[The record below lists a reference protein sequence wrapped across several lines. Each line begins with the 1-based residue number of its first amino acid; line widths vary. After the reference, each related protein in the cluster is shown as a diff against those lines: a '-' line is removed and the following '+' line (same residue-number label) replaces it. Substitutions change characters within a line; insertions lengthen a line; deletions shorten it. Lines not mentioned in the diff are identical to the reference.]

1 MSTMV
6 VARLNPWRWIETW
19 LTRWLISWHGSGE
32 AHQYMFYRC
41 HGCRSLLTWRRIR
54 AGGCAC
60 RISNKVS
67 PAVLAWRE
75 KARALVLPW
84 TL

>member
-6 VARLNPWRWIETW
+6 ARVNPWFWIEMW
-19 LTRWLISWHGSGE
+19 LTRWLIYWHEHGD

-54 AGGCAC
+54 QGGCTC
-60 RISNKVS
+60 GVSNKVS
-67 PAVLAWRE
+67 PAVLRWRE
-75 KARALVLPW
+75 KARALLLPW
-84 TL
+84 TI